1 MKKIIYV
8 GILAAI
14 GLVAPAVSAPIV
26 STKTLQVSWAGVVP
40 VSPISTGEWRFVS
53 LADPSMDFVPTM
65 GMIHISPLAMDG
77 SHGLQT
83 TDIAFGIKSKLG
95 AVFTDTSKVTAYLA
109 SSVGFQGLNPT
120 AASADPV
127 MTLSANGTT
136 LGIGSSA
143 AVEIAS
149 ISGSSTDFIPITLNG
164 KGSLPAKSFTAGD
177 NFAAHATVMLTAS
190 VGS

>member
-1 MKKIIYV
+1 
-8 GILAAI
+8 
-14 GLVAPAVSAPIV
+14 
-26 STKTLQVSWAGVVP
+26 
-40 VSPISTGEWRFVS
+40 
-53 LADPSMDFVPTM
+53 MDFVPTM